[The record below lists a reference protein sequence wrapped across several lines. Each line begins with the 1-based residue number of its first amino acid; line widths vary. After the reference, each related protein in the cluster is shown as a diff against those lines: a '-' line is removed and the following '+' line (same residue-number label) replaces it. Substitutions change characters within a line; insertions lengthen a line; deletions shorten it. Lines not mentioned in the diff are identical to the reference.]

1 MTDDLV
7 KRLREAD
14 IYDYDTANEICNEA
28 ADRIE
33 ALEQSLTFAAGI
45 IAAIEPLY
53 DGPEQVLKILTAEG
67 KGMAAALGEKKDG

>member
-33 ALEQSLTFAAGI
+33 ALEKALTVYACNGDCKNCYGSVQDTGFCGN
-45 IAAIEPLY
+45 IAR
-53 DGPEQVLKILTAEG
+53 
-67 KGMAAALGEKKDG
+67 AALGEKKDVK